1 MNLKPLGDRVIL
13 KQDEAEVT
21 TASGLFLA
29 SDAKEKPQ
37 TGTIIAVGEG
47 KMDKDGKLLPMPV
60 KVGDKVIYGKFGGT
74 EVTLDGENVLILRA
88 DDVAAGPIC
97 RIFLPERISVGTHAC
112 WVEGD
117 RVEGENRDP
126 AALPAW
132 ERARTAQPPASGSQD
147 AAAFAATLA

>member
-47 KMDKDGKLLPMPV
+47 KMDK
-60 KVGDKVIYGKFGGT
+60 VIYGKFGGT

-88 DDVAAGPIC
+88 DDIYAV
-97 RIFLPERISVGTHAC
+97 
-112 WVEGD
+112 VE
-117 RVEGENRDP
+117 
-126 AALPAW
+126 
-132 ERARTAQPPASGSQD
+132 
-147 AAAFAATLA
+147 